1 MFCPDCGNPRSGIT
15 CPHCGTLNYR
25 SFCSHCN
32 APLNDLAQ
40 EAVVD
45 SSGDPTYVAMQSL
58 AITLGTIG
66 QTLENHEQRQP
77 AVLDKYNNN
86 LLAQYSDLL
95 TSHAPGR
102 EKREVTTTHAA
113 DEKAEFYQKKAQEM
127 QQLMDSLKPE
137 EGITPQMQRNYYSA
151 RKLPEENLRAARYA
165 TGWMCN
171 YCRCLHRHPSEC
183 VYKELGGKWIF
194 E

>member
-15 CPHCGTLNYR
+15 CPHCRTLNYR

-40 EAVVD
+40 DALTE
-45 SSGDPTYVAMQSL
+45 SSGDLTFVAMQSL
-58 AITLGTIG
+58 AFYLGTIG
-66 QTLENHEQRQP
+66 QTLEKHEQKQP
-77 AVLDKYNNN
+77 AELDNYNNK
-86 LLAQYSDLL
+86 LLAQYNELL
-95 TSHAPGR
+95 TSNSPGR
-102 EKREVTTTHAA
+102 PKREASAPRTAA
-113 DEKAEFYQKKAQEM
+113 GAGFYQQKVQEM
-127 QQLMDSLKPE
+127 QLLMDSLKPE
-137 EGITPQMQRNYYSA
+137 EGITAQMQRNYYSA
-151 RKLPEENLRAARYA
+151 RKLSEENLRSARHA

-171 YCRCLHRHPSEC
+171 YCRCVHRQPSEC